1 MKTGIYTVKGKY
13 NLVQDCRVICIIYSL
28 YYSVWV
34 SPKCPLLPADK
45 PDSDGSGPTDF
56 KGSLQTY
63 LKSYNIPC
71 LNEWIERVKRAD
83 FRDVKYALFF

>member
-1 MKTGIYTVKGKY
+1 M
-13 NLVQDCRVICIIYSL
+13 

-56 KGSLQTY
+56 KCSLQTY

-83 FRDVKYALFF
+83 FSDVKYGLFFKYCKYSFLKLHLLQSILCGFYAW